1 MNHVILLTHDQLHL
15 LIWALDQID
24 GAFPEKRDEAE
35 YNEEEWTTLT
45 SNIEE
50 CLDLSNRLAEASRL
64 CQGVI
69 ELDRKDSNEI

>member
-50 CLDLSNRLAEASRL
+50 CLDISNRLAEASRTAQWTIDL
-64 CQGVI
+64 HP
-69 ELDRKDSNEI
+69 KDSNEI